1 MLCVCVCAADTTD
14 VQWAS
19 AQELGNG
26 SVLLKCGFAEGST
39 ARGCQLTLHLSRS
52 GKVKIVVQ
60 LQRRNDS
67 HVIAE
72 VYKGAVEWGVEPY
85 LLAADIEEDG
95 GTSGTEVE
103 GNVHLIRSDT
113 GGLLV

>member
-1 MLCVCVCAADTTD
+1 MCVADTTD

-19 AQELGNG
+19 AQELVDG

-52 GKVKIVVQ
+52 GKVKIIVQ
-60 LQRRNDS
+60 LQRRNGS
-67 HVIAE
+67 HVITE
-72 VYKGAVEWGVEPY
+72 VYEGTVEWGVEPY

-95 GTSGTEVE
+95 GTGGTEVE
-103 GNVHLIRSDT
+103 GNVHLIRIDT